1 MRWSCQEQSSLRYTY
16 SSSLAH
22 ECRLC
27 PVAMRHAP
35 LTYALLEVTCWSS
48 ILLTLG
54 IRCYSCQR
62 LQGDELRSTRKE
74 CSARATKLQ
83 KLSEEK
89 TRASQLAVEADQLKV
104 SYC

>member
-1 MRWSCQEQSSLRYTY
+1 MNLLNLCYAARTIQSHTEFLACVLKRYAYT
-16 SSSLAH
+16 SNCCL
-22 ECRLC
+22 LC
-27 PVAMRHAP
+27 AK
-35 LTYALLEVTCWSS
+35 
-48 ILLTLG
+48 
-54 IRCYSCQR
+54 

-104 SYC
+104 S